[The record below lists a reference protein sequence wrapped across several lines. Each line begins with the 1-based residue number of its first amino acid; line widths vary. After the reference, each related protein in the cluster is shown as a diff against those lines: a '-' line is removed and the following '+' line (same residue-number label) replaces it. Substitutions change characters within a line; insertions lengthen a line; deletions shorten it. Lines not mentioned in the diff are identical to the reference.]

1 MKPVLKIIF
10 KEDLQKIF
18 DHFSSIFDTKILFYS
33 SEGEI
38 IKVGLN
44 RPNSQYCQLIQN
56 KLYGIQSCL
65 TTDQQKRN
73 EARSKGKTIRFFC
86 HAGLREALA
95 PIYSDG
101 ELLGYMGFG
110 QFRQNPHIPKKVL
123 NDWVQKYKD
132 PAELLKAYKKLPYYS
147 REKEEDILGLFSILV
162 HHIVSQHMVM
172 AKGDFLLHK
181 IISYVHS
188 HVDRAIS
195 LSEVASVAG
204 RSQSTISHLFKK
216 KLNMSFKQAVMN
228 IKFDKAE
235 EYFQSSPHLN
245 VSEVA
250 ERIGYS
256 DPLYF
261 SRIYKK
267 YRKMSPSQFPR
278 GFSQN

>member
-1 MKPVLKIIF
+1 MKHVLKIIF

-18 DHFSSIFDTKILFYS
+18 DHFSSIFDTKTLFYS

-73 EARSKGKTIRFFC
+73 EAGSKGKTIRFFC

-101 ELLGYMGFG
+101 DLLGYMGFG
-110 QFRQNPHIPKKVL
+110 QFRQYPDIPKKVL

-132 PAELLKAYKKLPYYS
+132 PTELIKAYEKLPHYS
-147 REKEEDILGLFSILV
+147 KEKEEDILELFSIMV
-162 HHIVSQHMVM
+162 HHIVSQ
-172 AKGDFLLHK
+172 LHK
-181 IISYVHS
+181 IISYIHS
-188 HVDRAIS
+188 HIDSIIS
-195 LSEVASVAG
+195 LSEVSSFVG

-216 KLNMSFKQAVMN
+216 KLNLSFKQTVMN

-235 EYFQSSPHLN
+235 EYFQTSPHLK
-245 VSEVA
+245 VGEVA
-250 ERIGYS
+250 EKIGYD

-267 YRKMSPSQFPR
+267 YRKISPSQFHKK
-278 GFSQN
+278 FS

>member
-1 MKPVLKIIF
+1 MKHVLKIIF
-10 KEDLQKIF
+10 KEELQKIF
-18 DHFSSIFDTKILFYS
+18 DHFSSIFDTKTLFYS

-101 ELLGYMGFG
+101 DLLGYIGFG
-110 QFRQNPHIPKKVL
+110 QFRQYRDIPKKVL
-123 NDWVQKYKD
+123 DDWIQKYKD
-132 PAELLKAYKKLPYYS
+132 PTELVKAYEKLPHYS
-147 REKEEDILGLFSILV
+147 KEKEEDILELFSSLV
-162 HHIVSQHMVM
+162 HHIVSQHMVI

-181 IISYVHS
+181 IVSYIHS
-188 HVDRAIS
+188 HIDSVIS
-195 LSEVASVAG
+195 LSEVSSYVG
-204 RSQSTISHLFKK
+204 RSQSTISHVFKK
-216 KLNMSFKQAVMN
+216 KLNMSFKQAVLN

-235 EYFQSSPHLN
+235 EYFQTSPHLK

-250 ERIGYS
+250 EKIGYE

-267 YRKMSPSQFPR
+267 YRKISPSQFHKK
-278 GFSQN
+278 FSWD